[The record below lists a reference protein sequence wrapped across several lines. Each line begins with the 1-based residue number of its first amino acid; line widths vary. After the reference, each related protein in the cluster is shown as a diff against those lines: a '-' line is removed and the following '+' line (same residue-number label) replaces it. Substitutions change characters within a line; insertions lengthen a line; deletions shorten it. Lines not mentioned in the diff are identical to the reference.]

1 MCFWLS
7 NRVTTVSIS
16 NFLQQI
22 PKKIKNYEKLTRLLP
37 GCSTRTH
44 YVILRFFNFFFIFD
58 RFLGI
63 RSPLRV
69 LEHYNE
75 QLYLNSSNTEESVRS
90 QLIRNESEEPI
101 KHEIHKRHIP
111 HKFWAKARPHN
122 KFKRRK
128 KVIVANFK

>member
-1 MCFWLS
+1 MLDQ
-7 NRVTTVSIS
+7 NALRDITV
-16 NFLQQI
+16 
-22 PKKIKNYEKLTRLLP
+22 
-37 GCSTRTH
+37 
-44 YVILRFFNFFFIFD
+44 FNFFFIFD